1 MPNKTNES
9 KKNKESVKTTLAST
23 APVVKTAEKKVELL
37 DVAEARICAT
47 CKKEFSTI
55 AKWQNKCDDCK

>member
-1 MPNKTNES
+1 MPKL
-9 KKNKESVKTTLAST
+9 KKNTETTKTTSAST
-23 APVVKTAEKKVELL
+23 AFEVKTAKKKVELL

-47 CKKEFSTI
+47 CKKEFSTK